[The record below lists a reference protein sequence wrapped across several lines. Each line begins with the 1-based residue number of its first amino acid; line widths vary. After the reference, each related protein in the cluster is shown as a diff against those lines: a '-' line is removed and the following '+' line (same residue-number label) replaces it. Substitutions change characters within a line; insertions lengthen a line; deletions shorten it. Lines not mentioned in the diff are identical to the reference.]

1 MWDANVVL
9 LLPAPRLRKSP
20 KKVAAAITTSAIA
33 SSTIALLYLRII
45 NIPVHV
51 ICRALMDDD
60 GRQRMMSSIIAQL
73 CHQVDV
79 RRRAVCERALY

>member
-1 MWDANVVL
+1 VWDANVVL

-45 NIPVHV
+45 NMPVHV

-60 GRQRMMSSIIAQL
+60 GRQWTTTD
-73 CHQVDV
+73 DV
-79 RRRAVCERALY
+79 VHYRTAMPSG